1 MSKFVDYYQL
11 LSVPFDA
18 TGREVR
24 LAYLGHAKQQHPD
37 VGGSHESMQQ
47 LNKAYETLANAAKRA
62 AYNKIYRLES
72 HIITAAYETHGENN
86 PKNDESG
93 LDMSDDEI
101 DDFINSVFTE
111 YAMKPPEPSLHKK
124 ATKVV
129 KDYLRNK
136 KPDKDQT

>member
-11 LSVPFDA
+11 LGVAVNASQ
-18 TGREVR
+18 REVR
-24 LAYLGHAKQQHPD
+24 MAFLGHAKEQHPD
-37 VGGSHESMQQ
+37 VGGSHETMQL
-47 LNKAYETLANAAKRA
+47 LNKAYETLASPAKRA
-62 AYNKIYRLES
+62 AYDKIHRLES
-72 HIITAAYETHGENN
+72 HITTATYSSHVGDPSNSRNSE
-86 PKNDESG
+86 

-136 KPDKDQT
+136 KPDKS